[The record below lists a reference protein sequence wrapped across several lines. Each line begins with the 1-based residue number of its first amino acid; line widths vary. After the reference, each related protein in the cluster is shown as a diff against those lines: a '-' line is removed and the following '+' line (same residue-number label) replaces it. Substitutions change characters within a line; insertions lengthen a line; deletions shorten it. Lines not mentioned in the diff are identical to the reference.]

1 MEDDQD
7 SMEVERFQYLQS
19 PQDHG
24 VIVSHGEVIK
34 INGVNAMGSPALV
47 TCPSHEQPLAPLKV
61 SSYTALLEATPSA
74 GGKDVFRRIDIVIV
88 CNY

>member
-7 SMEVERFQYLQS
+7 FMEVQLFQYLQS

-34 INGVNAMGSPALV
+34 IHGVNAMGSPALV
-47 TCPSHEQPLAPLKV
+47 TC
-61 SSYTALLEATPSA
+61 TACSA
-74 GGKDVFRRIDIVIV
+74 IEGEFLRCPIGGDSQCRWERCIQENRH
-88 CNY
+88 CNST